1 MQFSAQSKA
10 DKPTNSAVGKPMD
23 RTDGLL
29 KVTGAARYAAEFPMK
44 NLAHAVVVRSTI
56 ARGRIQ
62 SIDTSAAE
70 KSPGVLA
77 VITHLNAPKL
87 ATTDPPEVSD
97 RYLKVI
103 PVLQDDRINHYGQHV
118 GLVVAETFEQAQYAA
133 TLVRVA
139 YTQERPALEFAA
151 NLNRAYAPER
161 INAGYPTDTQ
171 QGDLERG
178 LSAADVRID
187 VTYTTP
193 IEHNNPIEPHA
204 TIAVWEGDRLTL
216 YNSTQH
222 VDASQTSVASTL
234 RIPKQ
239 NVRVVCP
246 YVGGGFGSK
255 VPTREHVILAAI
267 AAKQIGRPVKVALS
281 RSQMFTCVGH
291 RPHSQQRLRL
301 GAKRDG
307 RLTAFAHESIM
318 ETAVFDEFAEQN
330 GVMSRIMYDCP
341 NSLVT
346 HRIVP
351 LNLDRSMI
359 MRAPGEAPGSFA
371 LESAMD
377 ELAYALKI
385 DPIKLRLRNEP
396 PRDPESNLPWSSRS
410 LVQCFQEGAKRFGWE
425 KRLAEPGSMREG
437 RYLIGYGVASA
448 TFPARR
454 RPSSAIVRVL
464 PDGRVQV
471 HTGATDLGT
480 GTYTVLTQ
488 VAADALGVPPER
500 VQVEIGDSN
509 FPPTPASGG
518 SFGAASFC
526 TAVQEACVALRQC
539 LAALA
544 RDDANSPLR
553 GANEEAIA
561 AADGRL
567 FTKGQPAR
575 GETYAAIM
583 QRHNLAQGVEVRV
596 DSKPDDAAQKF
607 SMHAFG
613 AHFVQVSVD
622 PDTGMIM
629 IPRFLCVIG
638 AGRILN
644 PKTARSQIV
653 GGVVW
658 GISMAL
664 HEETLLDARYGNYV
678 NGNLGE
684 YHVAVNADIPDIDTV
699 FIEENDPHVN
709 PLGIKGIGEIGIVG
723 AAAAVANAI
732 YHATGKR
739 IRDLPITPDKLL

>member
-1 MQFSAQSKA
+1 
-10 DKPTNSAVGKPMD
+10 MD
-23 RTDGLL
+23 RTDGRL

-87 ATTDPPEVSD
+87 ATIDPPEVSD

-222 VDASQTSVASTL
+222 VDANQTSVASTL
-234 RIPKQ
+234 RIPSS

-267 AAKQIGRPVKVALS
+267 AAKQIGRPVKVVLS
-281 RSQMFTCVGH
+281 RAQMFTCVGH
-291 RPHSQQRLRL
+291 RPHSQQRMRL

-330 GVMSRIMYDCP
+330 GVMSRIMYECP

-385 DPIKLRLRNEP
+385 DPIELRVRNEP

-410 LVQCFQEGAKRFGWE
+410 LVQCFREGAKRFGWE
-425 KRLAEPGSMREG
+425 KRLDEPGSMREG
-437 RYLIGYGVASA
+437 RYLIGYGVAGA

-488 VAADALGVPPER
+488 VAAEALGVPPER

-526 TAVQEACVALRQC
+526 TAVQEACIAVRQR

-544 RDDANSPLR
+544 REDANSPLR

-567 FTKGQPAR
+567 FTKGQSAR
-575 GETYAAIM
+575 GESYVAIM

-622 PDTGMIM
+622 PDTGVIR
-629 IPRFLCVIG
+629 IPRFLCVIA

-684 YHVAVNADIPDIDTV
+684 YHVAVNADIPDIDVV
-699 FIEENDPHVN
+699 FVEENDPHVN